1 MGCFAR
7 VSLGLSWDSPMAE
20 DLLES
25 LKRRVDEQRRVLGS
39 LASSLDEE
47 SRLDGLMR
55 RVDDQC
61 RVLES
66 LASGGFSSGKIVI

>member
-1 MGCFAR
+1 MT
-7 VSLGLSWDSPMAE
+7 E

-25 LKRRVDEQRRVLGS
+25 LKRRVDEQWRVLGS

-47 SRLDGLMR
+47 GRLDGLMR